1 MSLENNLHLFP
12 EMPVEEALSE
22 TRTVFVAR
30 SFLGDDTEN
39 LELAREL
46 RDTEDILALEQSRK
60 KIQQERNTWKWQL
73 DVLQDNSHVYSFFS
87 SCQGIQRYLNHLVR
101 VFLFHQEKL
110 LGSQDQLP
118 VNGSKPH
125 YRRSSSSHGK
135 VNRSAR
141 AHNAKMERAWK
152 DQITGYSESMDNH
165 PVLTDLFDLVK
176 TVGQAYQW
184 FATRVYENHSSLPF
198 VRERGFSNNVLN
210 ATSNL
215 TGNDEKEPVGIF
227 LKNPG
232 IVRRL
237 VEDYLERGNPHLQ
250 QRQPRLFYRNPTNYT
265 TVKEITPDIVIG
277 IYAQELRTTAG
288 G

>member
-101 VFLFHQEKL
+101 VFLFHQEIC
-110 LGSQDQLP
+110 S
-118 VNGSKPH
+118 
-125 YRRSSSSHGK
+125 
-135 VNRSAR
+135 
-141 AHNAKMERAWK
+141 
-152 DQITGYSESMDNH
+152 
-165 PVLTDLFDLVK
+165 F
-176 TVGQAYQW
+176 
-184 FATRVYENHSSLPF
+184 
-198 VRERGFSNNVLN
+198 
-210 ATSNL
+210 
-215 TGNDEKEPVGIF
+215 
-227 LKNPG
+227 
-232 IVRRL
+232 
-237 VEDYLERGNPHLQ
+237 
-250 QRQPRLFYRNPTNYT
+250 
-265 TVKEITPDIVIG
+265 
-277 IYAQELRTTAG
+277 
-288 G
+288 